1 MTRHRHSRRYREL
14 AARYE
19 KIFQFIKYCLVGV
32 LNTLVTLG
40 VIYMCKS
47 LLGWNLYVSNA
58 LGYICGVVNSFL
70 CNRQWVFHSHGNYGR
85 EALKFVCGFFVCYA
99 LQLWVVWM
107 LTSAYGGYDFR
118 VLGIVLSGY
127 GIATLL
133 GNVVYTLANF
143 VYNRMVTFTAR

>member
-19 KIFQFIKYCLVGV
+19 KIIQFIKYCLVGV

-58 LGYICGVVNSFL
+58 LGYICGVVNTI
-70 CNRQWVFHSHGNYGR
+70 GT
-85 EALKFVCGFFVCYA
+85 
-99 LQLWVVWM
+99 
-107 LTSAYGGYDFR
+107 LTGG
-118 VLGIVLSGY
+118 GIVGAILFIVIFAAGHALNMAINALGAYVHSARLQYVEFFGKYYESGGKKFDPLRAKTKY
-127 GIATLL
+127 V
-133 GNVVYTLANF
+133 NV
-143 VYNRMVTFTAR
+143 MEEK